1 MGVSR
6 ATVDKWIAN
15 GKCVARIDEHNQK
28 YLIVSELSSFPE
40 ISAMLNNI
48 WDEENEVVPRRT
60 FTSIELFA
68 GGGGLALGMHKAGF
82 KHLLL
87 NEYDKDACATL
98 QKNMPDWNV
107 VKGDIHDIDFTPI
120 SWQGRLTDRR
130 FPLSGIL
137 LCR

>member
-28 YLIVSELSSFPE
+28 YLIASELSSFPE

-68 GGGGLALGMHKAGF
+68 GGRG
-82 KHLLL
+82 
-87 NEYDKDACATL
+87 ACIGHA
-98 QKNMPDWNV
+98 
-107 VKGDIHDIDFTPI
+107 
-120 SWQGRLTDRR
+120 QGRLQA
-130 FPLSGIL
+130 FAA
-137 LCR
+137 